1 MSERPIPQVS
11 PDDPTTTLPPEEA
24 AFRRLLTAQVL
35 RYPQMEIQDLYK
47 LIFQASFGSEHEVGD
62 FEVARGRL
70 MRELRELTPGPE
82 EPVADPVC
90 PDGRIVRINLR
101 PYLANGGD
109 PAALFEAFVRTGREY
124 RGAGATLQRY
134 WCYAERMATAGLLAF
149 APEALQGFFAKMRAA
164 GFPAVH
170 HSPAYTTAYRPAY
183 RVVLRELLCG
193 R

>member
-1 MSERPIPQVS
+1 MSATN
-11 PDDPTTTLPPEEA
+11 PTTTLPSEEA
-24 AFRRLLTAQVL
+24 AFRRLLTAQAL
-35 RYPQMEIQDLYK
+35 RYPRLEIQDLYK
-47 LIFQASFGSEHEVGD
+47 LIFQAAFGSEHAVGD
-62 FEVARGRL
+62 FEVVRGRL
-70 MRELRELTPGPE
+70 MRELRALTPDPE
-82 EPVADPVC
+82 EPMAEPVS

-134 WCYAERMATAGLLAF
+134 WCYAERMATAGLLTF
-149 APEALQGFFAKMRAA
+149 APEALRGFFAKMQAA

-183 RVVLRELLCG
+183 RVVLYELLCG